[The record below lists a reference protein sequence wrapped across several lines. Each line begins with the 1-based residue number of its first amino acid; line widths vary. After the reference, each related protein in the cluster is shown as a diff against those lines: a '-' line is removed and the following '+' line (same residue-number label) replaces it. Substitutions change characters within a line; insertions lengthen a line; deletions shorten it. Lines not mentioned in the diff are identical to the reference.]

1 MSSNQDYILGINQ
14 TELERLEF
22 QNNVW
27 KKMTDD
33 FLERIKIEKNWKCL
47 DAGAGPG
54 FVSANLRNLVGDS
67 GEVTALEPSQI
78 YLDHFRN
85 YCSNKNW
92 DNIKFIQ
99 GNVEDTDLEKEYYD
113 FIFLRW
119 VIDFVN
125 EPEKFLLKLTD
136 SLKKGG
142 IIGIQD
148 YSYEGIALFPKGGA
162 FDNITE
168 IVRKYYGAGGGDLYF
183 TTKIPSVFRK
193 NKIELMEF
201 SPVSKA
207 GGNDSDVFEWAYR
220 FFKVHLPLMADKN
233 LISRDE
239 CNELLKDLNDHKN
252 NPDMIFFSPVIVN
265 IAGKKL

>member
-1 MSSNQDYILGINQ
+1 MIKEKEYILGINK

-22 QNNVW
+22 QHKVW
-27 KKMTDD
+27 KKITDD
-33 FLERIKIEKNWKCL
+33 FLDKIKIGKKWKCL

-54 FVSANLRNLVGDS
+54 FVSADLRNRVGVS
-67 GEVTALEPSQI
+67 GEVTALEPSKV

-85 YCSNKNW
+85 YCSIKNW

-99 GNVEDTDLEKEYYD
+99 GNVEDTDLEKDHYD

-119 VIDFVN
+119 VIDFVK
-125 EPEKFLLKLTD
+125 EPEKFLLKLTG

-193 NKIELMEF
+193 NKIELLEF
-201 SPVSKA
+201 YPVSKA
-207 GGNDSDVFEWAYR
+207 GGNDSDVFEWASR
-220 FFKVHLPLMADKN
+220 FFTVHLPIMADKN
-233 LISRDE
+233 LISRNE
-239 CNELLKDLNDHKN
+239 CYELLKDLKDHRN
-252 NPDMIFFSPVIVN
+252 NPDMIFFSPVIVS
-265 IAGKKL
+265 ISGKKQ

>member
-113 FIFLRW
+113 FIF
-119 VIDFVN
+119 
-125 EPEKFLLKLTD
+125 
-136 SLKKGG
+136 
-142 IIGIQD
+142 
-148 YSYEGIALFPKGGA
+148 
-162 FDNITE
+162 
-168 IVRKYYGAGGGDLYF
+168 
-183 TTKIPSVFRK
+183 
-193 NKIELMEF
+193 
-201 SPVSKA
+201 
-207 GGNDSDVFEWAYR
+207 
-220 FFKVHLPLMADKN
+220 
-233 LISRDE
+233 
-239 CNELLKDLNDHKN
+239 
-252 NPDMIFFSPVIVN
+252 
-265 IAGKKL
+265 